1 MDHKFQIFQ
10 YPQNKS
16 KNILDMDFDT
26 SFGSAPAK
34 PELSL
39 GFIHFDHMTKRK
51 TEVLYSDKL
60 KGKTFY
66 LVTHNF
72 EHRIEN
78 YKEDLNFKISKK
90 FKLKNG
96 WISRAAYKMWEILS
110 LLKITDDN
118 KSMNMLHLAEAP
130 GSFVQ
135 AIISYRELNSKKS
148 SGDKHYVVSI
158 KENDKSVPSLDKLN
172 KSLSSAHKKKVTL
185 HKYTSVDK
193 GDLTTVNTLQNIA
206 KNVKKADLITADG
219 GFNWTNENFQEQ
231 EVYRL
236 LIGEIIGAI
245 MNQAKNG
252 HFVIKFFET
261 FTSTSIKIVEI
272 LSKFYKNIFIYKP
285 LTSRSSNSEK
295 YIICESF
302 TMSSEKEINK
312 YVSKLI
318 KLLEEINRQELVNN
332 LYLHDISS
340 EYKIPKVTKVF
351 FKYMNTNLM
360 ISQMKQINKMINY
373 INSENYFGDEYH
385 AYKKNQIDATNFWY
399 SNFIE
404 NSKTISYQFVQQI
417 KKNMEEIDN
426 EFNKYID
433 SP

>member
-1 MDHKFQIFQ
+1 MDHKFQIYQ
-10 YPQNKS
+10 YPQNNS
-16 KNILDMDFDT
+16 ENILNMDFDT
-26 SFGSAPAK
+26 SFGTAPAK

-78 YKEDLNFKISKK
+78 HKEDLSYKVSNK

-96 WISRAAYKMWEILS
+96 WISRAAYKMWEMLT
-110 LLKITDDN
+110 LLKITDEK

-135 AIISYRELNSKKS
+135 AIISYRDITSKKS

-158 KENDKSVPSLDKLN
+158 KDSNKTVPNLDKLN
-172 KSLSSAHKKKVTL
+172 KALSASHKKKVTL
-185 HKYTSVDK
+185 HKYSSVDI
-193 GDLTTVNTLQNIA
+193 GDLTSVKTLQNIA
-206 KNVKKADLITADG
+206 KNIKKADLITADG

-236 LIGEIIGAI
+236 LIGEIIGAV
-245 MNQAKNG
+245 MNQAKDG

-302 TMSSEKEINK
+302 KITSEKELNK

-318 KLLEEINRQELVNN
+318 ELLEVINRQELVNN
-332 LYLHDISS
+332 LYLHNICSK
-340 EYKIPKVTKVF
+340 YVIPKATKIF
-351 FKYMNTNLM
+351 FKNMNTNLM
-360 ISQMKQINKMINY
+360 ISQMKQINKMVNY

-385 AYKKNQIDATNFWY
+385 AYKKDQIDATSFWY
-399 SNFIE
+399 DNFIE
-404 NSKTISYQFVQQI
+404 NPKTISYKFVQQI
-417 KKNMEEIDN
+417 KKNKEEIDN
-426 EFNKYID
+426 DFNKYID
-433 SP
+433 S